1 MRLLRWKMKINKK
14 TRKWLTAIL
23 ASTSGGLFS
32 YATVSV
38 LGALLLGVYIVEMS
52 TNVLL
57 FAFSF
62 AAFSVLVD
70 LEAEVEDDAK

>member
-1 MRLLRWKMKINKK
+1 MKINKE

-23 ASTSGGLFS
+23 ASTSVGLFS

-38 LGALLLGVYIVEMS
+38 LGALLLDVYIVDMS

-70 LEAEVEDDAK
+70 LEGEVEDDTK